1 MCSVQIKWNADV
13 AYSPKPTLY
22 YCKDS
27 EGGQMRGVTQNGL
40 LDHDHG
46 RYVN

>member
-1 MCSVQIKWNADV
+1 MCSVQIKWNAAV
-13 AYSPKPTLY
+13 SYSPRPAL

-27 EGGQMRGVTQNGL
+27 EGSQMMGVTRNGL